1 MIFSL
6 LLPDI
11 KLSEIQRN
19 IKQEKEKGRRV
30 IRDSQLNV
38 YLKEKE
44 GCL

>member
-19 IKQEKEKGRRV
+19 IKQEKEKEEELLE
-30 IRDSQLNV
+30 ILN
-38 YLKEKE
+38 LMFI
-44 GCL
+44 